1 MWGILGDMFGRNPER
16 GIFGKRS
23 APEVNSST
31 SQSTEVAAYGK
42 INTPEGLI
50 ALAEKWS
57 DKPDMADNL
66 RQLASLLSIQ
76 GTAERVRDDAIII
89 DNLFKLVNSQLRNVG
104 DSIRRED
111 F

>member
-1 MWGILGDMFGRNPER
+1 MPEA
-16 GIFGKRS
+16 FGKRKVS
-23 APEVNSST
+23 PPEQFVTTEQPPAANDN
-31 SQSTEVAAYGK
+31 EVAPRGLK
-42 INTPEGLI
+42 RTPEDLI
-50 ALAEKWS
+50 ALAEKWA

-66 RQLASLLSIQ
+66 RQLAGLLSFQ
-76 GTAERVRDDAIII
+76 GTAERVRDDTIII